1 MHFNFMAWRGEN
13 DHTTLTTFV
22 PNVTAQTHFM
32 VGTNMCQCSMLVVK
46 EFFGQELKING
57 AS

>member
-1 MHFNFMAWRGEN
+1 MAWRGEN

-22 PNVTAQTHFM
+22 PKVTAQTHFM